1 MAGQVCLKPISK
13 DLDCLEVLASQ
24 YDTNPLDAKHL
35 PVMFHVTLWVSVKE
49 EPERRKKKRER
60 ERENYKNSIKTSNK
74 MALSIYLSIIV
85 VNVNRCANQ
94 RT

>member
-49 EPERRKKKRER
+49 EPERRKKKER
-60 ERENYKNSIKTSNK
+60 EKERTTKTASK
-74 MALSIYLSIIV
+74 QV
-85 VNVNRCANQ
+85 
-94 RT
+94 TKWH